1 MDNFIRSQN
10 LLPEIMA
17 ANSLPALNEVT
28 PRLYN
33 GILSCALASFKP
45 PSTPLK
51 KSKSNPSSNR
61 HPWFDDDCRAA
72 RELKMNALK
81 SKTLSHDERRALQR
95 QYQKVLQRADRTH
108 REAERLRLLALLRS
122 DPRKFARRLRPQAS
136 SPCQAPPDALQSHFA
151 SLFNPP
157 QSSRPLDP
165 SFPPS
170 HTYANLSLPNDAL
183 PPNPFNFNSVCR
195 AAKSLR
201 AHTAPDR
208 FGIRAEFLRAL
219 DFKPPPPSEP
229 GSGPRPAHGGPT
241 LFLHAVTSL
250 FIRMFKHGF
259 PALFSAAHIVPL
271 FKKGERKDPANYRGI
286 AIISILAKLY
296 ATALNQSLMSALE
309 QHQTARAEAQSGFR
323 PQRSTTEQIWSLQQ
337 VIDRAR
343 SAMPG
348 GRLYCCFVDF
358 SKAFDS
364 VPRPLLWQTLR
375 KLGVRAEYVDAIS
388 SYYANVDMCVRFDD
402 GSYSDPF
409 PSVLG
414 VKQGCPLSPT
424 LFGLFIDQ
432 LWSRL
437 ENSRITNLDKH
448 HTSNLPC
455 SLFYADDLVLIG
467 FTPTELQRLLNE
479 LARFCKDTRMAVNL
493 AKTQVVVFRP
503 RRELQSPPQFK
514 FRGQPVA
521 LVDSYRYLGFES
533 RHGRRPISMACLSFC
548 PPPSVPPTGSAI
560 ASTPSAS
567 ATSRPPYSSSTCTSA
582 RSPCTPASSGSHSY
596 LTPSAYPR
604 TWSACSSASSSTSF
618 TSRRPRPRDP
628 SYGKQAAYP
637 SSLPP

>member
-1 MDNFIRSQN
+1 
-10 LLPEIMA
+10 
-17 ANSLPALNEVT
+17 
-28 PRLYN
+28 
-33 GILSCALASFKP
+33 
-45 PSTPLK
+45 
-51 KSKSNPSSNR
+51 
-61 HPWFDDDCRAA
+61 
-72 RELKMNALK
+72 
-81 SKTLSHDERRALQR
+81 
-95 QYQKVLQRADRTH
+95 
-108 REAERLRLLALLRS
+108 
-122 DPRKFARRLRPQAS
+122 
-136 SPCQAPPDALQSHFA
+136 
-151 SLFNPP
+151 
-157 QSSRPLDP
+157 
-165 SFPPS
+165 
-170 HTYANLSLPNDAL
+170 
-183 PPNPFNFNSVCR
+183 
-195 AAKSLR
+195 
-201 AHTAPDR
+201 
-208 FGIRAEFLRAL
+208 
-219 DFKPPPPSEP
+219 
-229 GSGPRPAHGGPT
+229 
-241 LFLHAVTSL
+241 
-250 FIRMFKHGF
+250 MFKHGF

-521 LVDSYRYLGFES
+521 LVDSYRYLGFAAPAWKAPHQHGLPVLLS
-533 RHGRRPISMACLSFC
+533 AAQRAAHWLRHRLHALGIRDLPTALQLFDMYIRPIALYASELWLPFLPDALRLSSDLERLQLGFLKHFLHL
-548 PPPSVPPTGSAI
+548 PP
-560 ASTPSAS
+560 STPSGPLLWETGRLPLFSAALTQLHSFLNRLAADPKRLGKNAS
-567 ATSRPPYSSSTCTSA
+567 ITKDYRHMLLEVALDETFRTKVGSWSNRFYSAISTIIPVPPAPDSITPQKRIDNIASSQYYGRA
-582 RSPCTPASSGSHSY
+582 RSAVEEYARTQLRQTFTPAPDRALGSMHAWYGIHAAYEQHQIAPYLAKAPSAGNRDRLCRLRLGVLATDVRRQRLLGITTAHRTPCPLCDSGQPEDEEHFLFHCPAYSELRPAFSSLFPLDTPSLRSLLQTDSFTELGLFLSRSLPLRSTLLL
-596 LTPSAYPR
+596 LTPQ
-604 TWSACSSASSSTSF
+604 T
-618 TSRRPRPRDP
+618 
-628 SYGKQAAYP
+628 
-637 SSLPP
+637 